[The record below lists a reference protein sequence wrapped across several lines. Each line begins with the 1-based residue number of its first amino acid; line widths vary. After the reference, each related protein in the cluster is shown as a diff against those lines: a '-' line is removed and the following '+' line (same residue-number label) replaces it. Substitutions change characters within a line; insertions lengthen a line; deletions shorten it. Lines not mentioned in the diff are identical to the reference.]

1 MIYAIRSAG
10 SRAPTSGPGSLCFCS
25 MINYSLLA
33 NIAETRYII
42 LFVRLWTIS
51 QIADDT
57 QIYRSIRF
65 LYIYYIDFILFHIY
79 YSSDSNIY
87 IFSLNIFSYFLLEF
101 SSIFPIFGHGKQA
114 SLYLDSSRER
124 GAISLKQFILPVV
137 GSSSHSCTQ
146 AEAEHKY
153 SPRAH
158 THNVHVHTV
167 GEAQYQDDP
176 ISLGETF
183 GSLLEHK
190 YCLGTCSRYT
200 LPTNYRSCAKAETRL
215 SII

>member
-65 LYIYYIDFILFHIY
+65 YICVGFISSHIPL
-79 YSSDSNIY
+79 IQAY
-87 IFSLNIFSYFLLEF
+87 IFFHQMIFLIFSVEF

-153 SPRAH
+153 PPKAH
-158 THNVHVHTV
+158 THDVHVHTV

-190 YCLGTCSRYT
+190 YWST
-200 LPTNYRSCAKAETRL
+200 
-215 SII
+215 